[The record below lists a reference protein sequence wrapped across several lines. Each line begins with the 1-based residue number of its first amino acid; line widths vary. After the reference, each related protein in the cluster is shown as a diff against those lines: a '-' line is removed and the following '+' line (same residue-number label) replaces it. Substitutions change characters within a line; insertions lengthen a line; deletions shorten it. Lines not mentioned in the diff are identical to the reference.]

1 MSKGRLCIKG
11 WLIGEFVGHPDRLKY
26 PLIKEGDR
34 FVRASWD
41 KALNLVATR
50 FKELGN
56 SYGPDSLGVLTSAK
70 GTNEENYLLMK
81 LARAALKTN
90 NVDHAARL
98 CHAPTVAGL
107 SFAFGS
113 GAMTNSIKSLA
124 RSDVIMIIGSNT
136 TEQHPLIGSYI
147 MEAKASGAKIIVA
160 DPRRTPLAAQAD
172 IHLIP
177 KLGTDIAW
185 INALLNV
192 IIQEG
197 LLDQEF
203 IDTRTEGFESVRL
216 AVADYTLEVAEK
228 ISGIPADD
236 LKKAAIVYG
245 SADRASIVYAMGI
258 TQHIVGTDNVQA
270 LANLV
275 LATGNIGRE
284 GTGLCPLRGHQNVQ
298 GACDMGALPNVLT
311 GYQYVADK
319 ANREKF
325 EKAWGT
331 NLPAGP
337 GLTALEMMGA
347 ALESKL
353 KGLLIVGVNPMMSFP
368 DRARIKKALEALD
381 FVVVSDIF
389 PTETT
394 EYADVILPAASF
406 AEKDGTFTSTERR
419 VQRIRRIVDPP
430 GESRAEWQWVSDL
443 QRRMGLPANYSSAA
457 EIMEEIAALTPIYG
471 GVGFD
476 RLGIG
481 GLQWP
486 CPSRDHPGTENLHS
500 ERFPIGRARF
510 RPVQHL
516 PPSETPDEEYPLL
529 MTTGRSL
536 YHFHTGTMTRRT
548 SLLEREVPAPFVEI
562 NPDDAAKKG
571 IRNGQMVMVDTR
583 RGSITL
589 KAMATPDVPIGNI
602 FVPFHFREAPAND
615 LTTQSLDPKSKIPE
629 LKVSASRI
637 RRLEA

>member
-1 MSKGRLCIKG
+1 
-11 WLIGEFVGHPDRLKY
+11 
-26 PLIKEGDR
+26 
-34 FVRASWD
+34 
-41 KALNLVATR
+41 
-50 FKELGN
+50 
-56 SYGPDSLGVLTSAK
+56 
-70 GTNEENYLLMK
+70 
-81 LARAALKTN
+81 
-90 NVDHAARL
+90 
-98 CHAPTVAGL
+98 
-107 SFAFGS
+107 
-113 GAMTNSIKSLA
+113 
-124 RSDVIMIIGSNT
+124 
-136 TEQHPLIGSYI
+136 
-147 MEAKASGAKIIVA
+147 
-160 DPRRTPLAAQAD
+160 
-172 IHLIP
+172 
-177 KLGTDIAW
+177 
-185 INALLNV
+185 
-192 IIQEG
+192 
-197 LLDQEF
+197 
-203 IDTRTEGFESVRL
+203 
-216 AVADYTLEVAEK
+216 
-228 ISGIPADD
+228 
-236 LKKAAIVYG
+236 
-245 SADRASIVYAMGI
+245 
-258 TQHIVGTDNVQA
+258 
-270 LANLV
+270 
-275 LATGNIGRE
+275 
-284 GTGLCPLRGHQNVQ
+284 
-298 GACDMGALPNVLT
+298 MGALPNVLT

-368 DRARIKKALEALD
+368 DRAKIKKALEALD

-589 KAMATPDVPIGNI
+589 KAMVTPDVPIGNI